1 MDQAPRSHQLIKDS
15 IKKGLIIVHTGAG
28 KGKSTAAFGT
38 ALRAVGSGFKV
49 AVVQFI
55 KGNWKTG
62 EAEAAKKHFGDKL
75 QFYSMGKGFTWETKD
90 FEQDVQRAKEAWKKC
105 LEVLQDKEHELV
117 IFDEINYC
125 VIGRRKKNKITLGD
139 QVKVKVIGT
148 DIDRRTID
156 LAFI

>member
-15 IKKGLIIVHTGAG
+15 VKKGLIIVHTGAG

-62 EAEAAKKHFGDKL
+62 EAEAAKKYFGDKL

-125 VIGRRKKNKITLGD
+125 MKYNFLD
-139 QVKVKVIGT
+139 QSVSENEHQVFLQLNFTFGSHPAHT
-148 DIDRRTID
+148 Y
-156 LAFI
+156 